1 MWTNDNKYTKSF
13 VFLNSR
19 SVQWMTGK
27 SRNWKA
33 KDASKIPPKKQDP
46 SWSLVSSCVSSIR
59 LTLRHEG
66 FSIVNKISILVSCVL
81 QMCLLRVNLGGLSPG
96 GKQREEVV
104 GLDRQWGPG
113 RVDEYVGHLCH
124 LYNLDDDLDDQLIIT
139 LQYYLF
145 VSGSVSD

>member
-1 MWTNDNKYTKSF
+1 MDDWEKQKLESKRGF
-13 VFLNSR
+13 KNSPQKTR
-19 SVQWMTGK
+19 SIMVIGQFMCQQYH
-27 SRNWKA
+27 
-33 KDASKIPPKKQDP
+33 I
-46 SWSLVSSCVSSIR
+46 SIR

-81 QMCLLRVNLGGLSPG
+81 QMCLLSVNLGGLVLG

-124 LYNLDDDLDDQLIIT
+124 LYNLNNIDDLYNLDDLDDSLDDQLIIT

>member
-1 MWTNDNKYTKSF
+1 MDDWEKQKLESKRGF
-13 VFLNSR
+13 KNS
-19 SVQWMTGK
+19 
-27 SRNWKA
+27 
-33 KDASKIPPKKQDP
+33 PKKTRSIMVIGQFM
-46 SWSLVSSCVSSIR
+46 CQQYHISIR

-66 FSIVNKISILVSCVL
+66 FSIVNKKSILVSCVL
-81 QMCLLRVNLGGLSPG
+81 QMCLLRVNLGGLVPG

-124 LYNLDDDLDDQLIIT
+124 LYNLNNIDDLYNLDDQLIIT

>member
-1 MWTNDNKYTKSF
+1 
-13 VFLNSR
+13 
-19 SVQWMTGK
+19 MTGK

-33 KDASKIPPKKQDP
+33 KEASKIPPKKQDP

-81 QMCLLRVNLGGLSPG
+81 QMCLLRVNLGGLVPG

-113 RVDEYVGHLCH
+113 RVDDYGGNLYDLYNLNNIDD
-124 LYNLDDDLDDQLIIT
+124 LYNLDDLDDNLDDQLIIT

-145 VSGSVSD
+145 VSE